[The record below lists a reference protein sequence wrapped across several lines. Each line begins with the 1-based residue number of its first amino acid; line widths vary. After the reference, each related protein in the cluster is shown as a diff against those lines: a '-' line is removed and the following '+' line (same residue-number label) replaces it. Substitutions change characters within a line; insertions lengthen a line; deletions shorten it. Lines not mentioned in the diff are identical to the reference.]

1 MYSYVVKNFG
11 GKKVW
16 QIRSFGRTRFGK
28 LKSIYNSLNVLHF
41 LIQSI
46 GSHTQNSADSIA
58 VENPTAQG
66 TICFARNG
74 ACVGCTVVLP

>member
-46 GSHTQNSADSIA
+46 GSHTQNSAHSIQWR
-58 VENPTAQG
+58 TLQHRG
-66 TICFARNG
+66 LS
-74 ACVGCTVVLP
+74 VLQEMELVLDVQ